1 VALSVVEILI
11 VVSWAVVSFV
21 VISTADVVRSVVSA
35 IVSSVEESTEVD
47 STGTVASVLF
57 IVVGG
62 ESDVIASGDVV
73 AEVVVS

>member
-1 VALSVVEILI
+1 MVLSVVEILI

-21 VISTADVVRSVVSA
+21 VISTADVEGSV
-35 IVSSVEESTEVD
+35 VSSVEESTEVD

-57 IVVGG
+57 IVVDGK
-62 ESDVIASGDVV
+62 SDVIASGDVA

>member
-1 VALSVVEILI
+1 MEILI

-21 VISTADVVRSVVSA
+21 VISTADVEGSV
-35 IVSSVEESTEVD
+35 VSSVEESTEVD

-57 IVVGG
+57 IVVDGK
-62 ESDVIASGDVV
+62 SDVIASGDVA